1 MLYFELKTQITFL
14 QFSLKFY
21 VVIQDT
27 NISVH
32 MVMCFFNYY
41 LFFLFVCRKQKI
53 QMREMLKK
61 TKRRNLKMKKRIKMM
76 AVTLNR
82 EMSPLVQVSTF
93 RKKQRNWPKNKPRL
107 VLINILL
114 ILIKHLQLMVK
125 SKNFFLLPQLR

>member
-76 AVTLNR
+76 AATLNR